1 MQKHERSDITT
12 AADIDH
18 LIEVFYARVLNDPII
33 GFFFTD
39 IAKINLEKHLPV
51 ISAFWQLQLLGTP
64 GYRGQTLAKHADIH
78 QRAALT
84 ADHFHRWLYLFAGTI
99 DQLFAGPC
107 ADLAK
112 TRANKI
118 AQSMLRGLNE
128 RQGPPTEI
136 KGLHRAHRTN
146 PAERDE

>member
-1 MQKHERSDITT
+1 MQKHELSDINT

-18 LIEVFYARVLNDPII
+18 LIEVFYARVLSDPII

-39 IAKINLEKHLPV
+39 IAKIDLTQHLPV

-64 GYRGQTLAKHADIH
+64 GYRGQTLATHAAIH

-84 ADHFHRWLYLFAGTI
+84 ADHFHRWLYLFSGTI
-99 DQLFAGPC
+99 DQLFAGPR

-112 TRANKI
+112 TRAAKI
-118 AQSMLRGLNE
+118 AQSMQRGLNE
-128 RQGPPTEI
+128 RQGPPAGI
-136 KGLHRAHRTN
+136 KGLRRVQRTQ
-146 PAERDE
+146 PTERSD

>member
-1 MQKHERSDITT
+1 MQTHKLPDITT

-18 LIEVFYARVLNDPII
+18 LIEVFYARVLSDPII

-39 IAKINLEKHLPV
+39 IAKIDLEKHLPV
-51 ISAFWQLQLLGTP
+51 ISAFWQLQLLGIP

-78 QRAALT
+78 QRATLT
-84 ADHFHRWLYLFAGTI
+84 ADHFHRWLYLFVGTI
-99 DQLFAGPC
+99 DQLFAGPR

-112 TRANKI
+112 TRAAKI
-118 AQSMLRGLNE
+118 AQSMQHGLNQ

-136 KGLHRAHRTN
+136 KGLHRVLRIS

>member
-1 MQKHERSDITT
+1 MPNHKCSDINT

-18 LIEVFYARVLNDPII
+18 LVEVFYARVLSDPII

-39 IAKINLEKHLPV
+39 IAKVDLEKHLPV

-64 GYRGQTLAKHADIH
+64 GYRGQTLATHAAIH
-78 QRAALT
+78 QRAAMT

-99 DQLFAGPC
+99 DQLFAGPR

-112 TRANKI
+112 TRAAKI
-118 AQSMLRGLNE
+118 AQSMQRGLNE
-128 RQGPPTEI
+128 RQGPPAEI
-136 KGLHRAHRTN
+136 KGLRRVQRAN